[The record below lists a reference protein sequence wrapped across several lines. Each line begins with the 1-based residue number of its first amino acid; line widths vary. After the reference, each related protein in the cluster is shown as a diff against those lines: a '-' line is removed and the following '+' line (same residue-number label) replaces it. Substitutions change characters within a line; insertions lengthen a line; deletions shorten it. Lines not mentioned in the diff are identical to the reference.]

1 MLNLLLKSIVNKEN
15 LYIQSNASL
24 KDMIN
29 LMNIN
34 RKGVIVVLEGERPM
48 GILTER
54 DIVEILYKGINLDE
68 RVDKYARKNLVST
81 SGNRT
86 VGYAL
91 HLTIDNKIRRVVVT
105 DEADNFLGIVTQQD
119 LLKYLEEDFYR
130 LTIKVKHILE
140 KTGYLI
146 SASPDD
152 SINDVL
158 KKMIE
163 HKISAVPIVKDKI
176 AIGIIT
182 EKDILR
188 LASESVPLKNIVGE
202 YMSSPIDSAS
212 MNTPL
217 VEVVEIMNYKNIRRI
232 LVVDKEGLALN
243 IVTIRDVVENLEED
257 YSKFLE
263 KKLKYAKEILD
274 LLPEMLIEVTDTG
287 RDHLIVWANE
297 KVISK
302 FGREILDKPVTNFLP
317 RQYWDKVYLTLRK
330 LNKIENIKF
339 KKDNKIYEL
348 SGFFV
353 KTAGRTEKGRFQLI
367 MRDITEDVRLS
378 TIDSLTNIYNKRF
391 INGFLLKEV
400 ERSRRLNKH
409 FSIVICDMDDFK
421 RINDTYGHLSGDM
434 VLKSFS
440 QLIKSSIRNID
451 VAGRYGGDEFVIILP
466 ETACEDA
473 CNIIDRLRFK
483 IEGMDIPV
491 LNSATV
497 HITAS
502 FGISTFPVDGMSSDD
517 LLIVSDERLYKA
529 KSFGKNKIAYT

>member
-119 LLKYLEEDFYR
+119 LLKYLEEDFYS

-146 SASPDD
+146 STSPDD

-217 VEVVEIMNYKNIRRI
+217 VEVVE
-232 LVVDKEGLALN
+232 
-243 IVTIRDVVENLEED
+243 LEE
-257 YSKFLE
+257 YW
-263 KKLKYAKEILD
+263 
-274 LLPEMLIEVTDTG
+274 LLI
-287 RDHLIVWANE
+287 
-297 KVISK
+297 
-302 FGREILDKPVTNFLP
+302 
-317 RQYWDKVYLTLRK
+317 
-330 LNKIENIKF
+330 
-339 KKDNKIYEL
+339 KKDW
-348 SGFFV
+348 
-353 KTAGRTEKGRFQLI
+353 
-367 MRDITEDVRLS
+367 
-378 TIDSLTNIYNKRF
+378 
-391 INGFLLKEV
+391 
-400 ERSRRLNKH
+400 
-409 FSIVICDMDDFK
+409 
-421 RINDTYGHLSGDM
+421 
-434 VLKSFS
+434 
-440 QLIKSSIRNID
+440 
-451 VAGRYGGDEFVIILP
+451 
-466 ETACEDA
+466 
-473 CNIIDRLRFK
+473 
-483 IEGMDIPV
+483 
-491 LNSATV
+491 
-497 HITAS
+497 
-502 FGISTFPVDGMSSDD
+502 
-517 LLIVSDERLYKA
+517 LLI
-529 KSFGKNKIAYT
+529 